1 MDIHRHHSGST
12 NDFKHIHLYRKVNA
26 ILWLRKGHEYLG
38 YFWWKSW
45 SFNVFWIHFP
55 TFSCADFFLKYTYL
69 AESGIWSLLECAIQI
84 EIFSNLVI
92 WTISSQFYIERCFDF
107 CKGNLFNYLSRSVS
121 FHVKIRQIWLA
132 VSCIVSVC
140 FGGGGGVHLGI
151 PRKNPEISLRY
162 IPVWSSGDAEAV
174 EELIDGRWC
183 WVHVWGGASVRK
195 VARVC
200 WKNPHVP
207 VFWFCFGT
215 FLLAKIRVCFLCMV
229 YFMSILCGLIMFD

>member
-140 FGGGGGVHLGI
+140 FGGGGGCTWEYHGKTQ
-151 PRKNPEISLRY
+151 RF
-162 IPVWSSGDAEAV
+162 
-174 EELIDGRWC
+174 RW
-183 WVHVWGGASVRK
+183 
-195 VARVC
+195 
-200 WKNPHVP
+200 
-207 VFWFCFGT
+207 GT
-215 FLLAKIRVCFLCMV
+215 FLCGAPVMLKLWKNWLMV
-229 YFMSILCGLIMFD
+229 DGAGFTFGAVPQFERSQEFVGKTHMFPFFGFVLELSC